1 MENKILLYGYQE
13 IECLLYS
20 SSPLTSAQAD
30 EFNNPKN
37 LSKDLEWENYPK
49 AKIICNLNDNLV
61 SSIIEDITTDNITGY
76 EISKKTTGENFFTK
90 VANISTQELENSE
103 LPIEEGYYKLI
114 DYNVKNNNQYQYQ
127 VIPLTE
133 DYAQAQLTETIIAK
147 WDIFTLTPIQ
157 QITGTRY
164 AIVRDENNEPIIWSF
179 QMNCS
184 EGDISL
190 NRDITTFN
198 TFTSKPKV
206 SIGETHYHKGQL
218 SCLLGN
224 MLYNDTYYESGYML
238 DKWNQTI
245 QNNHLFLFKN
255 AKGDAMIVALE
266 DGIQRKYMNEAMNY
280 YINALDDG
288 EVITTRPTTITFSYI
303 EVLDAKDIQIY
314 R

>member
-1 MENKILLYGYQE
+1 MENKIVLYGYQE

-30 EFNNPKN
+30 EFNNPEN
-37 LSKDLEWENYPK
+37 LSKNLEWENYPN
-49 AKIICNLNDNLV
+49 AKIICNFNDNLV
-61 SSIIEDITTDNITGY
+61 SSLMEDITTDNITGY

-90 VANISTQELENSE
+90 VANISTQELEDSE
-103 LPIEEGYYKLI
+103 LSTEAGYYKLI

-133 DYAQAQLTETIIAK
+133 NYAQAQLTETIIAK

-157 QITGTRY
+157 HIADTRY
-164 AIVRDENNEPIIWSF
+164 AIVRDESDEPIIWSF

-206 SIGETHYHKGQL
+206 SIGETNYHKGQL

-255 AKGDAMIVALE
+255 AKGDAMIVTLE
-266 DGIQRKYMNEAMNY
+266 DGIKRKYMNEAMNY
-280 YINALDDG
+280 YINTLDDG
-288 EVITTRPTTITFSYI
+288 EVVTTRPTTITFSYI